1 MTTHVPCTIYNL
13 TYNAQLYLT
22 IYQWLAGLQW
32 LIFAIKLAL
41 IILNKWMD
49 WFKIKKYNGGLANL
63 LKFSS
68 IQIKVGLYNVVD
80 IKLANRYINNLGF
93 FKFIN
98 S

>member
-1 MTTHVPCTIYNL
+1 MAGWFAMTNFCN
-13 TYNAQLYLT
+13 Q
-22 IYQWLAGLQW
+22 AGINHLEQMNG
-32 LIFAIKLAL
+32 LVQ
-41 IILNKWMD
+41 NE
-49 WFKIKKYNGGLANL
+49 KYNGGLANL

>member
-1 MTTHVPCTIYNL
+1 MN
-13 TYNAQLYLT
+13 
-22 IYQWLAGLQW
+22 GLVQ
-32 LIFAIKLAL
+32 
-41 IILNKWMD
+41 NE
-49 WFKIKKYNGGLANL
+49 KYNGGLANL